1 MIILGL
7 IQYVIDS
14 NQFDVNKCDKTFGN
28 TILHAVVY
36 NDIVASAR
44 ALLIKG
50 ANPNAQN
57 RHLETPLHWCCKT
70 NAVKC
75 ATLLLNN
82 GANINAIDNSG
93 SSLLHL
99 VAAYGASIELA
110 TMLLDR
116 GLDASLLDL
125 DGKKAID
132 IAYENRNNGPLQLQ
146 LYDYL
151 HARNNISV
159 IADSIEEDPSG
170 FRPSTNTKPVKVYSQ
185 KKKTV
190 KVVTA
195 DAASRTNVV
204 AKQSKPEKVVKKPDF
219 IEELLKD
226 DVVTRTSFQQMAD
239 TILLKSINVSPVQT
253 DPLLVAKLEATKLVE
268 DIIGNRSRKV
278 SSAMASTLPSEVPAS
293 IAIPV
298 PRVVPVMESDRDE
311 KETFVAASPN
321 RKNISRSKSAPAL
334 QPAAASATF
343 AIRKVEHIKP
353 IFMSTPLQDSS
364 EAVDDKLCTVI
375 GVLPE
380 ISNDVSAPTP
390 LLREI
395 SRQQDKIAQHFPTAK
410 YIPFLPSNPEHLD
423 VYIAVEQC
431 ADCRNHSWN
440 LWHDE
445 RKYSSYGDLIIT
457 GLISQ
462 LILKEY
468 PINLYAYKS
477 KPEHARLG
485 ACDVTI
491 AVFTENKSS
500 SIADNNSFQ
509 TGWIT
514 HTLHSKIETSKWPS
528 LKQVVKQAVKFLK
541 VILVLYNNSQLK
553 SSHIGERHM
562 IDALRESLGNWMS
575 RTKTDI
581 TKCCIKYDKSM
592 LHPIIISRSL
602 ANAQEAAA
610 AKNAAKGKKD
620 VVDILLEGSDIEK
633 KEEGVDVTPE
643 IAINNQDAFEPV
655 KCLQYLNIPPSKEDL
670 KTQETLMTW
679 EANILSNC
687 FVYSLTE

>member
-1 MIILGL
+1 M
-7 IQYVIDS
+7 
-14 NQFDVNKCDKTFGN
+14 NKCDHAFGN

-36 NDIVASAR
+36 NDIAASAR
-44 ALLIKG
+44 VLLIKG

-57 RHLETPLHWCCKT
+57 CHLETPLHWCCKM

-82 GANINAIDNSG
+82 GASINAIDNSG
-93 SSLLHL
+93 SSALHL
-99 VAAYGASIELA
+99 VAAYCASIELA
-110 TMLLDR
+110 TVLLDH
-116 GLDASLLDL
+116 GIDASLVDL

-132 IAYENRNNGPLQLQ
+132 IAFENKNNGALQLQ
-146 LYDYL
+146 LYNYL
-151 HARNNISV
+151 HARNSTGV
-159 IADSIEEDPSG
+159 IADPIQEDLNGPH
-170 FRPSTNTKPVKVYSQ
+170 PSTNIKPVKVNSQ
-185 KKKTV
+185 KKKLV
-190 KVVTA
+190 RVVDA
-195 DAASRTNVV
+195 AASRTTVV
-204 AKQSKPEKVVKKPDF
+204 AKQSEPDKAVKKYDF

-226 DVVTRTSFQQMAD
+226 EVITRTSFQQMAD
-239 TILLKSINVSPVQT
+239 TVLLKNNSVSPVLA
-253 DPLLVAKLEATKLVE
+253 DPLRVAKLEATKLVA
-268 DIIGNRSRKV
+268 DIIGNRIRNACAVMTSTSPSKVTIGKSLPIPRKV
-278 SSAMASTLPSEVPAS
+278 
-293 IAIPV
+293 PV
-298 PRVVPVMESDRDE
+298 IESDRDE
-311 KETFVAASPN
+311 KDTFVPSSPN
-321 RKNISRSKSAPAL
+321 RKNISRSKSAPIL
-334 QPAAASATF
+334 QPATASATF
-343 AIRKVEHIKP
+343 AIRRLERMKP
-353 IFMSTPLQDSS
+353 VFMSTPVKDST
-364 EAVDDKLCTVI
+364 ETMDGKLCTVI

-380 ISNDVSAPTP
+380 ISTDVSAPT
-390 LLREI
+390 LLKEI

-410 YIPFLPSNPEHLD
+410 YIPFLPSNPAHLD

-431 ADCRNHSWN
+431 ADCGNHSWN

-462 LILKEY
+462 LISKEY

-500 SIADNNSFQ
+500 SISDDDSYQ

-514 HTLHSKIETSKWPS
+514 HTLHSKIETSRWPS
-528 LKQVVKQAVKFLK
+528 FKQVMKQAVKFLK

-553 SSHIGERHM
+553 CSRVGERYM
-562 IDALRESLGNWMS
+562 VDALRDSLGDWMS

-592 LHPIIISRSL
+592 IHPVIISKSL

-610 AKNAAKGKKD
+610 AKNSAKGKTDMLD
-620 VVDILLEGSDIEK
+620 VLLEGSDIENK
-633 KEEGVDVTPE
+633 IDDGEVHPE
-643 IAINNQDAFEPV
+643 STIKSQDTFEPF
-655 KCLQYLNIPPSKEDL
+655 KCLQYLNIPPSKDDL
-670 KTQETLMTW
+670 RTQETLMTW
-679 EANILSNC
+679 EANVLSTC